1 MRSRTFLCIIQDILK
16 GLFDVTFREILADF
30 ICTVSKV
37 SSTTSATKTQTVK
50 SSGPSTSASKQATVD
65 NLDDN
70 WDEAVLKQ
78 LLESSTNYDDRRK
91 IRARIRQV
99 MAEKEACA
107 DIVAIVTADLQRE
120 RHLQQQSTAAAAA
133 NSSGTSERQSATTAA
148 AANGLSQGESLLLPL
163 LQGLLLSNAAA
174 FGYKGNTFA
183 GNADEGAG
191 ASGSSSGSGSGV
203 SSDGCGGSHIN
214 SSTNGKS
221 GAAPMAASKIPPVE
235 DSGTESGEDLRLL
248 AAAGL
253 HDIGTAHAT
262 LGSSAGACGSTAAN
276 GNGGAVSVANGLPTI
291 LSEVATALERL
302 QSSLQGDPTGQP
314 KVMQIDAE
322 QRRALLAL
330 IARLQH
336 GLQQPDKLADLGFGG
351 GAVDDTKRQTQGQLA
366 TGQAGL
372 GDAADGGG
380 GGLDTSQ
387 NRTRAGSSRFSA
399 KRRTTRNNRH
409 TVGVSREELADARR
423 FIEEMVM
430 MDNRHQ
436 SDQCV
441 TSPEKAY
448 ILQKQQSL
456 GTVLGAEPDTAT
468 NEGVVAPPPPPTH
481 PILNGG
487 SAAAAPVTAFAMKRP
502 SQFVPK
508 EMQNVQTSL
517 DKLVL
522 PGTGGKPASAPTH
535 ATSATAQLRTK
546 PAKEKLL
553 IRQSISVDQ
562 DLPPTAVHGA
572 VSDKQESV
580 SAKPIDLHKHKTA
593 DRIPKHHHH
602 HQQQQQQQQQPELAF
617 KKPTQTVTQRAL
629 VKKYSF
635 NDGSS
640 SDEDVARRAQRKT
653 DEPSKTAEQMVLRN
667 KITPADQPGPT
678 GSIVINTVQK
688 IVSRET
694 KPNGSEY
701 GAKGPTVTRRPQH
714 LNGSRTPESHKD
726 DASARPLNKYAS
738 KKLRMKRANTIDL
751 PKSLPQHLASDDG
764 IGDEDEPK
772 HAEQLDRPQSHTS
785 RGQTGAKQAGPTSKY
800 LPAAGPAVPPVD
812 VPDFKPRTENDL
824 KFMAFLQRQN
834 QQSRQ
839 VWSSKPA
846 REHVGSNNWTNKF
859 DHLKS
864 NFEQAERRD
873 RSDLP
878 PKYGAAPK
886 TSAMSF
892 WKQAESGSFDEASKA
907 SAIKQHAKSVTPNHS
922 SGVKSGTSAAGRGG
936 SVASTTTASSK
947 ATPPVSKYGATTS
960 HTFNHDTSAGS
971 PIVEGKLVLPKPSP
985 GGNSINQFS
994 HAPASAFKPIPKKLP
1009 PANLEF
1015 KPIPHE
1021 LDIVK
1026 PIPARISNA
1035 TGLVKQIVA
1044 TGFKE
1049 TPEVKPEPMHVQLGL
1064 VRSLA
1069 AQGYQETPYVPL
1081 PKLERTPTH
1090 NVLNYK
1096 PKTDGTTVAEPAPP
1110 APWVGKRSS
1119 EVTGPAG
1126 SRVASIAAT
1135 KFTANSFGHN
1145 KPSLPMQQ
1153 SLTYQ
1158 GSLKYAE
1165 KPLTYQQMSG
1175 GSLPYEK
1182 RASLPDVS
1190 VAHLGT
1196 FTFTDYT
1203 QPESVSTFTLNR
1215 SDSLTNPEN
1224 APLVLTSTNSV
1235 FSPTVHH
1242 TADTPNQTLISHPQ
1256 QINYLTVNGD
1266 QQQQQQQQQLSPH
1279 SSANDEDEYDCDD
1292 LESVDSQEMRV
1303 VTRVM
1308 QAPQGQQVTY
1318 TAAMRPTHLNGAYDT
1333 GGRGSLIAQNLQS
1346 SLKKIKDK
1354 SPTPPKSRQ
1363 LPHLTGAGEQFRR
1376 PIVAPQV
1383 EVTLPTPDQIQPPVP
1398 SHAIYNNVQPHPMHR
1413 FADLART
1420 KSSHSLAVPTTVQQ
1434 SRPISAEKQRT
1445 VEAYFTGQPAST
1457 GAGYMMSRTAS
1468 NHNLVMR
1475 DKSAMAAPHNAV
1487 RPVSYAMGHN
1497 AGYYGSNGNQPMQQ
1511 SRPAYVPHGMA
1522 PSIHSQKRHGQS
1534 YMEDTL
1540 PYHPQ
1545 PHGGGGLLRS
1555 RTMPHIPLGSL
1566 ALLDE
1571 NNVEDAFEE
1580 LMNQSFAV

>member
-1 MRSRTFLCIIQDILK
+1 ML
-16 GLFDVTFREILADF
+16 
-30 ICTVSKV
+30 VSKV
-37 SSTTSATKTQTVK
+37 TSSSSAIKTQTVK
-50 SSGPSTSASKQATVD
+50 SSGATPSTSASKQATVD

-78 LLESSTNYDDRRK
+78 LLESTTNYDDRRK

-120 RHLQQQSTAAAAA
+120 RHLQQQSTAATTS
-133 NSSGTSERQSATTAA
+133 SSGSSDRQSATTAA
-148 AANGLSQGESLLLPL
+148 GANGLSQGESLLLPL

-183 GNADEGAG
+183 GNAGEGAG
-191 ASGSSSGSGSGV
+191 ISGTSSGSGSGG
-203 SSDGCGGSHIN
+203 SSDGCGGNHVN

-221 GAAPMAASKIPPVE
+221 GATAMVVSKIPPVE

-253 HDIGTAHAT
+253 HDIGSAHSSIAT
-262 LGSSAGACGSTAAN
+262 NAGASSSATV
-276 GNGGAVSVANGLPTI
+276 NGGAASIANGLPSI
-291 LSEVATALERL
+291 LSEVAVALERL
-302 QSSLQGDPTGQP
+302 QSSLQGDPSGQP

-330 IARLQH
+330 IARLQQ
-336 GLQQPDKLADLGFGG
+336 GLQLPDKINDLSFGG
-351 GAVDDTKRQTQGQLA
+351 GTADAYDNKRLTQGQL
-366 TGQAGL
+366 TTE
-372 GDAADGGG
+372 
-380 GGLDTSQ
+380 GGLNDAVDGSGCGLDASQ

-441 TSPEKAY
+441 TSPEQAY

-456 GTVLGAEPDTAT
+456 GTVLGGEPEIAT
-468 NEGVVAPPPPPTH
+468 NAGGAIQSH
-481 PILNGG
+481 AILNDG
-487 SAAAAPVTAFAMKRP
+487 SPATAPAAAFGMKRP

-508 EMQNVQTSL
+508 EIQNVQTSL

-522 PGTGGKPASAPTH
+522 PGTEGKPASTPGA
-535 ATSATAQLRTK
+535 AQVRTK
-546 PAKEKLL
+546 PSKEKLL

-562 DLPPTAVHGA
+562 DLPPIAVNGA
-572 VSDKQESV
+572 VNDKQVSV

-593 DRIPKHHHH
+593 DRIPKHHHYQQ
-602 HQQQQQQQQQPELAF
+602 QQQQQQQQQPELPF
-617 KKPTQTVTQRAL
+617 KKPIQTVTQRAL

-640 SDEDVARRAQRKT
+640 SDEEVARRAQRKT
-653 DEPSKTAEQMVLRN
+653 DETSKTAEQMVLRN

-678 GSIVINTVQK
+678 NSIVINTVQK
-688 IVSRET
+688 IVNRET
-694 KPNGSEY
+694 KPSSSEL
-701 GAKGPTVTRRPQH
+701 GGKGQAVNRRPQH
-714 LNGSRTPESHKD
+714 LNGRRTPESHND
-726 DASARPLNKYAS
+726 DPSARPINKYAS

-764 IGDEDEPK
+764 IGDDDGPK
-772 HAEQLDRPQSHTS
+772 HSDQLDRPQSHNT
-785 RGQTGAKQAGPTSKY
+785 RTQTTVKHTGPSNKYQQAT
-800 LPAAGPAVPPVD
+800 GPAVPPMD

-839 VWSSKPA
+839 VWSKPV

-859 DHLKS
+859 DHLKN
-864 NFEQAERRD
+864 NFELAERRD
-873 RSDLP
+873 RSNLP

-892 WKQAESGSFDEASKA
+892 WKQAESGSFDEATKA
-907 SAIKQHAKSVTPNHS
+907 NPIKQHAKSVTPNQTSGFKSVTS
-922 SGVKSGTSAAGRGG
+922 SAGRVTSAG
-936 SVASTTTASSK
+936 STTIASPKTTQSK
-947 ATPPVSKYGATTS
+947 GKYGATTS
-960 HTFNHDTSAGS
+960 HTFKHDAPSGS
-971 PIVEGKLVLPKPSP
+971 PIVEGKLVLPKSSP
-985 GGNSINQFS
+985 GSSLVNQFS

-1015 KPIPHE
+1015 KPIHHE

-1096 PKTDGTTVAEPAPP
+1096 PRTDGTTIAEPAPP

-1119 EVTGPAG
+1119 EVTGYAG

-1153 SLTYQ
+1153 PLTYQ

-1165 KPLTYQQMSG
+1165 KPLTYQQTSG

-1182 RASLPDVS
+1182 RSSLPDVS
-1190 VAHLGT
+1190 VAHLST

-1242 TADTPNQTLISHPQ
+1242 AAETPNQMLMSHPQ
-1256 QINYLTVNGD
+1256 QISYLTVNSK
-1266 QQQQQQQQQLSPH
+1266 QQQHQQLSPP

-1318 TAAMRPTHLNGAYDT
+1318 TAAMRPAHLNGGYDSN
-1333 GGRGSLIAQNLQS
+1333 GRGSIIAQNLQS

-1354 SPTPPKSRQ
+1354 SPTPPKPRQ
-1363 LPHLTGAGEQFRR
+1363 PNPNGVGEQISAPIRR
-1376 PIVAPQV
+1376 PVVAPQV
-1383 EVTLPTPDQIQPPVP
+1383 EVTLPTPDLTQAPVP
-1398 SHAIYNNVQPHPMHR
+1398 SYAIYNNVEPHTMHR
-1413 FADLART
+1413 FAEQSLART

-1445 VEAYFTGQPAST
+1445 VEAYFTGQPTSQST
-1457 GAGYMMSRTAS
+1457 GYLMSRTAS

-1475 DKSAMAAPHNAV
+1475 DKSSMAIPQNAV

-1497 AGYYGSNGNQPMQQ
+1497 AGYYGSNGNQQMQQ
-1511 SRPAYVPHGMA
+1511 LRPTYVPHGMA
-1522 PSIHSQKRHGQS
+1522 TSIHSQKRHGQS
-1534 YMEDTL
+1534 YMDDTL
-1540 PYHPQ
+1540 HYHPQ

-1555 RTMPHIPLGSL
+1555 RTMPHIPLGNL